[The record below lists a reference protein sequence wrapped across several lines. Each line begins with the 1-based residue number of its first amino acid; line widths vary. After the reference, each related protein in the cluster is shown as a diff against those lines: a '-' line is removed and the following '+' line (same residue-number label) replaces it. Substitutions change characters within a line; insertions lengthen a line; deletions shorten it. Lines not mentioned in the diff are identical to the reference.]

1 SSSAVDES
9 LDAIETDR
17 LKELALFQTFDI
29 VETELENVYDYEGFT
44 DCIESFP
51 LYKGKG
57 SSRSDEVGDEN
68 RIYTKFKVSSYDISF
83 S

>member
-51 LYKGKG
+51 L
-57 SSRSDEVGDEN
+57 
-68 RIYTKFKVSSYDISF
+68 
-83 S
+83 